1 MPKKI
6 NWTEV
11 RKTIGDYALA
21 AVDAAARGDDVIRM
35 GKMFPQ
41 YLKLKVG
48 GYCARFCRQVTETA
62 LEGPAFEDEILGW
75 QADTARHMERKLR
88 ARKGMVNGTKVGYYV
103 GKTKECAAHGDIVG
117 INLPASVEV
126 GHIGIC
132 VERGGEKWIAENTS
146 SKTRGKPRRAGT
158 KLSRWEDMV
167 DENGKSRVTGVYR
180 LRDLGD

>member
-1 MPKKI
+1 MPRMI
-6 NWTEV
+6 DWTAA
-11 RKTIGDYALA
+11 RKRIGDYALA
-21 AVDAAARGDDVIRM
+21 AVDAAARGDESIRL
-35 GKMFPQ
+35 GKVYPQ
-41 YLKLKVG
+41 WLRLKVG
-48 GYCARFCRQVTETA
+48 GYCARFCRQVCETA
-62 LEGPAFEDEILGW
+62 LDVPAFEGEIMGW

-88 ARKGMVNGTKVGYYV
+88 AHKGMVDGAKVGYYV

-117 INLPASVEV
+117 INLPASNEV

-146 SKTRGKPRRAGT
+146 SKSRGKPRRAGT

-167 DENGKSRVTGVYR
+167 DGDGKNRVTGVYR